1 MREDDEFAEYA
12 GARWRALVHAGL
24 GLGCSLADAED
35 LAQDTLVV
43 VHRKWAKVRAA
54 QHPDA
59 YVSTIL
65 LNRFRS
71 SRRRL
76 WWNEHPTERLPDGAW
91 SDDTTHVPVRDA
103 VARALGALTA
113 KHREVVVL
121 RYFLDLTEAETA
133 QVLGIPL
140 GTVKSRHARALTALA
155 ESGGLQDLDHQ
166 QERA

>member
-71 SRRRL
+71 SRRRR
-76 WWNEHPTERLPDGAW
+76 WWNEHPTEHVPDTEHPDQTRA
-91 SDDTTHVPVRDA
+91 VPVRDA

-113 KHREVVVL
+113 KHREVLVL
-121 RYFLDLTEAETA
+121 RYFLDLTEAETS

-140 GTVKSRHARALTALA
+140 GTVKSRHARALTSLA
-155 ESGGLQDLDHQ
+155 ETGALQDLDPQ
-166 QERA
+166 EERA